1 VSHAGGA
8 LREDGGY
15 DVHAPLSHDDG
26 LRCYIG
32 YAIEVSGEFP
42 TALVSVDVVPLL
54 KLTWAEARLE
64 AGRARGGF
72 GT

>member
-15 DVHAPLSHDDG
+15 DVHAPLSHDDA

-54 KLTWAEARLE
+54 KLT
-64 AGRARGGF
+64 
-72 GT
+72 